1 MMSLSPLSGS
11 CLSGLPP
18 SMRTLR
24 SPSSSV
30 TKHTRV
36 NAEICDG
43 DWPFGPEDYCN
54 RVGTIVFSKHA
65 ETPSPKLVVVEQ
77 ATPTLNYDACEA
89 ELQAVADMQASQLLF
104 LCWLLAIVLVFEAQD
119 EDV

>member
-1 MMSLSPLSGS
+1 
-11 CLSGLPP
+11 
-18 SMRTLR
+18 MRTLR

-36 NAEICDG
+36 NAEICD
-43 DWPFGPEDYCN
+43 
-54 RVGTIVFSKHA
+54 VGTIVFSKHA